1 VNELLVLALLLPYYY
16 LATWWI
22 VRRDMRR
29 LPPEKLARCW
39 NAASF
44 GAAVLAFGPLCILVH
59 FIKGHG
65 WVRGPLLGLGWSL
78 VAMPDLTLAIAVS
91 AFG

>member
-1 VNELLVLALLLPYYY
+1 MNELLILAALTLIHY

-29 LPPEKLARCW
+29 LPPKKLARCW
-39 NAASF
+39 NGASF
-44 GAAVLAFGPLCILVH
+44 GSAVLAFGPLCIVVH

-65 WVRGPLLGLGWSL
+65 WLKGPWLGIAWTF
-78 VAMPDLTLAIAVS
+78 VAMPDVTLALVASMFV
-91 AFG
+91 